1 MNIRQSVAK
10 RLGFVTVAGAL
21 LLGSAAMISAPGT
34 SAHEA
39 VTHPAHVHVG
49 TCAAPGD
56 VQFPL
61 NNAGTGLTGED
72 GSPLAAEEMGSADAV
87 PVDVSSTTVESPL
100 ADLLDGNHAIVV
112 HESDENIGNYIL
124 CGDIGGLTMGGTDL
138 AIGLAELNDSGASGV
153 AWLHDNGDGTTAV
166 NLFMTET
173 ASSEMGDHDMDDMG
187 TPAADEGATSG
198 DAVAVSIADFA
209 FGDPLEIAVGTTV
222 TWTNEDSVPH
232 TVTQTGGAGFQSDK
246 METGDTFSFTFT
258 EAGTFDYFCEYH
270 ANMKSTITVK

>member
-1 MNIRQSVAK
+1 LDIRQSVAK
-10 RLGFVTVAGAL
+10 RLGFVTMAGAL
-21 LLGSAAMISAPGT
+21 LLGSAAIISAPGT
-34 SAHEA
+34 SAHDA

-61 NNAGTGLTGED
+61 NNAGTGLMAED
-72 GSPLAAEEMGSADAV
+72 GSAMATEQQGSADAV
-87 PVDVSSTTVESPL
+87 PVDVSVTTVESPL

-138 AIGLAELNDSGASGV
+138 AIGLAELNESGATGV
-153 AWLHDNGDGTTAV
+153 AWLHDNGDGTTAI
-166 NLFMTET
+166 NLFVTMIE
-173 ASSEMGDHDMDDMG
+173 SGEMGDHDMG
-187 TPAADEGATSG
+187 TPAADAGAATG
-198 DAVAVSIADFA
+198 DAVAVSISDFS
-209 FGDPLEIAVGTTV
+209 FGEPLEIAVGTTV

-232 TVTQTGGAGFQSDK
+232 TVTQTGGAGFQSGK
-246 METGDTFSFTFT
+246 MDTGATFSFTFT
-258 EAGTFDYFCEYH
+258 EAGSFEYFCEYH